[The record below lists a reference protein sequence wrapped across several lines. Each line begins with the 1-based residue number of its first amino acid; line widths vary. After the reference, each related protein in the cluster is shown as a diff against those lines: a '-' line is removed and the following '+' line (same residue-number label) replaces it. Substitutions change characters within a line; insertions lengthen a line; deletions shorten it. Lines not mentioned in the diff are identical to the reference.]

1 MSESQTA
8 STEVTIESPGFVR
21 QTEGL
26 LCHNSRT
33 LGAPDTRLL
42 L

>member
-8 STEVTIESPGFVR
+8 STEVTIESGFVR

-26 LCHNSRT
+26 LCHSSRT
-33 LGAPDTRLL
+33 LDAPDTRLL